1 MPATDLYTLS
11 MDMRIQIFFGHNLS
25 QPHIQWLARGRR
37 PLDSLLIFAQI
48 MLVNLLLSG
57 DNAVVIAM
65 ACRHLPPGIRE
76 RAMVWGTAAAI
87 ALRCALTLSAAA
99 LLQIP
104 YLRAAGALMLYGIA
118 VKLLLDGGGDGTPHN
133 VRNSATI
140 AGAVRTILAA
150 DFIMSLDNVLAIAAI
165 ADGEIVLMLIG
176 IALSIPIVIWG
187 SRFVGA
193 LLARIPQLVYIGA
206 ALLGY
211 EAGRMLVH
219 DPGLDELL
227 FHGSRTA
234 AEALPV
240 LSVPLVIVLYL
251 LMRRAS

>member
-1 MPATDLYTLS
+1 
-11 MDMRIQIFFGHNLS
+11 
-25 QPHIQWLARGRR
+25 
-37 PLDSLLIFAQI
+37 LDSLLIFAQI

-65 ACRHLPPGIRE
+65 ACRNLPPGLRE
-76 RAMVWGTAAAI
+76 RAMLWGTGAAV
-87 ALRCALTLSAAA
+87 ALRCALTVSAAA
-99 LLQIP
+99 LLAIP
-104 YLRAAGALMLYGIA
+104 YLRAAGALLLYVIA
-118 VKLLLDGGGDGTPHN
+118 VRLMLDSGGSGKPHD
-133 VRNSATI
+133 VRGGASV
-140 AGAVRTILAA
+140 AGAIRTIIAA
-150 DFIMSLDNVLAIAAI
+150 DFVMSLDNVLAIAAI
-165 ADGEIVLMLIG
+165 ADGEIVLMMIG

-219 DPGLDELL
+219 DPGLDGLL
-227 FHGSRTA
+227 FHGSRTV

-240 LSVPLVIVLYL
+240 LSVPLVIILYL
-251 LMRRAS
+251 LMRRTT

>member
-1 MPATDLYTLS
+1 M
-11 MDMRIQIFFGHNLS
+11 
-25 QPHIQWLARGRR
+25 
-37 PLDSLLIFAQI
+37 QI

-65 ACRHLPPGIRE
+65 ACRNLPPGLRE
-76 RAMVWGTAAAI
+76 RAMLWGTGAAV
-87 ALRCALTLSAAA
+87 ALRCALTVSAAA

-104 YLRAAGALMLYGIA
+104 YLRAAGALLLYGIA
-118 VKLLLDGGGDGTPHN
+118 VKLMLDGSGHGKAQD

-140 AGAVRTILAA
+140 AGAVRTIIAA
-150 DFIMSLDNVLAIAAI
+150 DFVMSLDNVLAIAAI

-193 LLARIPQLVYIGA
+193 LLARIPQLVYVGA

-211 EAGRMLVH
+211 EAGRMLAH
-219 DPGLDELL
+219 DPGLDGLL
-227 FHGSRTA
+227 FHGSRTV

-240 LSVPLVIVLYL
+240 LSVPLVFVLYL
-251 LMRRAS
+251 LMRRAAS

>member
-1 MPATDLYTLS
+1 
-11 MDMRIQIFFGHNLS
+11 
-25 QPHIQWLARGRR
+25 
-37 PLDSLLIFAQI
+37 
-48 MLVNLLLSG
+48 
-57 DNAVVIAM
+57 
-65 ACRHLPPGIRE
+65 
-76 RAMVWGTAAAI
+76 
-87 ALRCALTLSAAA
+87 
-99 LLQIP
+99 LQIP

>member
-1 MPATDLYTLS
+1 
-11 MDMRIQIFFGHNLS
+11 
-25 QPHIQWLARGRR
+25 
-37 PLDSLLIFAQI
+37 

-65 ACRHLPPGIRE
+65 ACRNLPPGARE
-76 RAMVWGTAAAI
+76 RAMLWGTGAAV
-87 ALRCALTLSAAA
+87 ALRCALTVSAAA
-99 LLQIP
+99 LLAIP
-104 YLRAAGALMLYGIA
+104 FLRAAGALLLYAIA
-118 VKLLLDGGGDGTPHN
+118 VKLLLESDAGGKPHH

-140 AGAVRTILAA
+140 AGAIRTIIAA
-150 DFIMSLDNVLAIAAI
+150 DFVMSLDNVLAIAAI

-176 IALSIPIVIWG
+176 IALSIPIVVWG

-193 LLARIPQLVYIGA
+193 LLARVPPLVHIGA

-219 DPGLDELL
+219 DPGLDGLL
-227 FHGSRTA
+227 FRGSPTA

-240 LSVPLVIVLYL
+240 LSVPMVIVFWL
-251 LMRRAS
+251 LAKRLRRN